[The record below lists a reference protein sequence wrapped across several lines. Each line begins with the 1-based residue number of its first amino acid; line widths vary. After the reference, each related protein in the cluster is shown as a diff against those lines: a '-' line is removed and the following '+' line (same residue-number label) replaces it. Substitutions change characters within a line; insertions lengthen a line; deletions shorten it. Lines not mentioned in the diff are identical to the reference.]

1 MNKKVVFLDID
12 GTMLLKDGTMPAS
25 TRQALEEATAGGHE
39 MVICTGRSP
48 TQIEPVLKDAYG
60 IFSGIVGS
68 AGANITRKGEVVWKG
83 HLSDEKTHELVDYFR
98 ANDIAYFLQSQDGVY
113 AEQFGLDIIF
123 KTFRGFGVPEEK
135 VKDIFGETS
144 LSEHPE
150 DHPNIEKC
158 CYFQCPKPAVEVQ
171 AELGDYFQV
180 VDSSYK
186 ISKFCDG
193 EINKAGV
200 NKGTGM
206 EKYLEAAGV
215 PHEDSIAFGDG
226 PNDIEM
232 IQYAAIGVCM
242 ANGTEQTKAV
252 ADRIC
257 GRVDEDGIYNEFKAL
272 GLI

>member
-25 TRQALEEATAGGHE
+25 TRQALEEATEGGHE
-39 MVICTGRSP
+39 MVVCTGRSP
-48 TQIEPVLKDAYG
+48 TQIKPVLKDAVG
-60 IFSGIVGS
+60 IFSGVVGS

-83 HLSDEKTHELVDYFR
+83 HLSAEKTKELVDFFR
-98 ANDIAYFLQSQDGVY
+98 AHNIAYFLQSQAGVY
-113 AEQFGLDIIF
+113 AEQYGLDLIF
-123 KTFRGFGVPEEK
+123 ETFRGFGVPKEK
-135 VKDIFGETS
+135 VSEIFGMTT
-144 LSEHPE
+144 LTDHPE
-150 DHPNIEKC
+150 DYPDIEKC
-158 CYFQCPKPAVEVQ
+158 CYFQCPKPAAEVQ

-186 ISKFCDG
+186 ITKFCDG

-206 EKYLEAAGV
+206 AKYLEAAGV
-215 PHEDSIAFGDG
+215 PQEDSIAFGDG

-242 ANGTEQTKAV
+242 GNGTEQTKAV